1 LARVG
6 GRMKIA
12 FGIFR
17 FLVTLIFFPLHIILT
32 LLITG
37 LEIINNVVVVV
48 GSFVGFFVILG
59 GLAMLITEG
68 VSISNVGILVI
79 GVLCVMVPAL
89 GLAALETMQNICD
102 AILEFVSGTSA
113 MTE

>member
-1 LARVG
+1 
-6 GRMKIA
+6 MKIA

-37 LEIINNVVVVV
+37 LKIINHVVIVV
-48 GSFVGFFVILG
+48 GSFIGFFVILV
-59 GLAMLITEG
+59 GLGMLITEG
-68 VSISNVGILVI
+68 VSVSTVGTLVI
-79 GVLCVMVPAL
+79 GVLCVLIPAM
-89 GLAALETMQNICD
+89 GLAALEMIQGVCD
-102 AILEFVSGTSA
+102 SILEFVSGTSG